1 MGEIRSAWEIAQA
14 KASKLG
20 DLSIEEREKE
30 RQNRCRLI
38 GKSLAEKYLS
48 QYDISFLEAE
58 LSKHSDQDKDSISE
72 AAIHRLIEGIDLR
85 YAPTLDK
92 ISQGIITITNNT
104 TATTTLGKIKELFQE
119 YEEAEN
125 RERQEIEKAGREM
138 LHQLRISG
146 TAISHINIRAR
157 DEWQKKLSQLAHPFE
172 DRLNSLKH
180 ELSSNAQA

>member
-1 MGEIRSAWEIAQA
+1 MGEIKSAWEIAQA

-20 DLSIEEREKE
+20 ELSIEEREKQ
-30 RQNRCRLI
+30 RQSRCRLI

-48 QYDISFLEAE
+48 QYDISSLGAE
-58 LSKHSDQDKDSISE
+58 LGKHSTQDKSSISE

-85 YAPTLDK
+85 YIPTLDK
-92 ISQGIITITNNT
+92 ISQGILTLTDNI

-119 YEEAEN
+119 YEEAES

-138 LHQLRISG
+138 LQQLRISG
-146 TAISHINIRAR
+146 TAISQINTRAR

-172 DRLNSLKH
+172 DRLNYLKH
-180 ELSSNAQA
+180 ELLSNAHA